1 VNSRNRTPSEYI
13 SYGLYFYVLGLS
25 LRKAVDRRFY
35 GFIKRNHVSIWNWI
49 QKYNPQKIST
59 KKEKISAYVI
69 DETVII
75 VGSEF
80 IWVWVDIEPESKE
93 ILGMS
98 ISKERNMFVVI
109 EQFISDVVDE
119 YGEHPVSTAGGTWYS
134 QACRFLKINHHIHS
148 SYEKS
153 IIERTMQY
161 IKDRTENF
169 DDYLLC
175 RKKKCK
181 LKTYRIGLIYLQI
194 IITGNYV

>member
-1 VNSRNRTPSEYI
+1 
-13 SYGLYFYVLGLS
+13 
-25 LRKAVDRRFY
+25 
-35 GFIKRNHVSIWNWI
+35 
-49 QKYNPQKIST
+49 
-59 KKEKISAYVI
+59 
-69 DETVII
+69 
-75 VGSEF
+75 
-80 IWVWVDIEPESKE
+80 VWVAIEPESKE

-119 YGEHPVSTAGGTWYS
+119 YGEHPVSTDGGTWYS